1 MDDAFFSRRLSLKRL
16 WENAKFMISLN
27 WSDLHDQESF
37 KEVMQLGWGLN
48 VICCGRQ
55 HIGSKK
61 WSCEMKYF
69 DFEIRLNIP
78 LVLSHIVGHFALKW
92 SQNEELVALI
102 DAFVRCRSLSQK
114 SKLHPSIRAS
124 ISCLFWCLRSRRM
137 AVKWTRDRSGGI
149 VWGFSN
155 L

>member
-69 DFEIRLNIP
+69 DFETRLNIP

-114 SKLHPSIRAS
+114 SKLHPRCIHQLSLLVFKIPKD
-124 ISCLFWCLRSRRM
+124 
-137 AVKWTRDRSGGI
+137 VKWTRDRSCGI